1 MQSEKHTPTPQNSG
15 GIMGCILLIALL
27 VTTVIALIL
36 GTFVSGGLKNP
47 IEDLM
52 LGIRDGFTEE
62 TDDKF
67 PDDTDDWFEDDD
79 DTTEDFET
87 SEHPET
93 SVTDTDREEPSDTSS
108 DTLPD
113 DSTTE
118 PGSQTTPDDTTSQD
132 TSAPPTTT
140 EPPVTTQPPETT
152 KPAETTKK
160 PDATTPPKE
169 PDPPVSSSP
178 VTDEDRV
185 NDPNYFHDVLFIG
198 DSRTVG
204 LSTYGKIEGATYFAR
219 TSMNVANAFA
229 DKKSETEKSGLNL
242 TEFLTKYKFGKIYIM
257 LGINEIGY
265 SYKWI
270 TTRYEKIINQIKEL
284 QPEAIIIIQGNMH
297 VTQKKSDANPDTFNN
312 KRINELN
319 RRLSKF
325 ADNKT
330 VFYVDFNEAFDDENG
345 ALNATYTGD
354 GVHLRGKY
362 YSIWRDWIFEN
373 GRR

>member
-1 MQSEKHTPTPQNSG
+1 MQTEHNSPTPQHSG
-15 GIMGCILLIALL
+15 GIVGSILLIALL

-36 GTFVSGGLKNP
+36 GVFVAGGRKNP

-62 TDDKF
+62 TDDE
-67 PDDTDDWFEDDD
+67 PDDNTDDWFDDED
-79 DTTEDFET
+79 DTTEDT
-87 SEHPET
+87 DIDVSPDT
-93 SVTDTDREEPSDTSS
+93 SVTDTDSEEPSDTSS
-108 DTLPD
+108 DTVPS
-113 DSTTE
+113 DSTSE
-118 PGSQTTPDDTTSQD
+118 SDSLTTPDASTSQD
-132 TSAPPTTT
+132 AI
-140 EPPVTTQPPETT
+140 
-152 KPAETTKK
+152 
-160 PDATTPPKE
+160 
-169 PDPPVSSSP
+169 DPPVSSSP
-178 VTDEDRV
+178 VTDEERV
-185 NDPNYFHDVLFIG
+185 NDPNYFHDALFIG

-204 LSTYGKIEGATYFAR
+204 LASHGRIEGATYFAR
-219 TSMNVANAFA
+219 TSMNVKNAFA

-270 TTRYEKIINQIKEL
+270 TEKYEKIINKIKEL
-284 QPEAIIIIQGNMH
+284 QPDAIIIIQANMH

-325 ADNKT
+325 ADNET
-330 VFYVDFNEAFDDENG
+330 VFYVDFNEAFDDKNG
-345 ALNATYTGD
+345 ALNSSYTKD

-373 GRR
+373 GKR